1 MELNDKLTALRKERD
16 LSQLDVAD
24 ALGVTRQA
32 ISRWEVGSSF
42 PTVDNL
48 IALSKLYRI
57 PMDMLIGNID
67 TVPPPDPQGSQESS
81 SPVAEEDVQT
91 PPSTASRGHIH
102 MLSRL
107 LVPALI
113 TAIFL
118 GLGVFWMRHSRSDV
132 LKLAHMERNTF
143 SSSDLEIGDTI
154 YFADDPT
161 GTYPEIDSIDWDI
174 SSGGDGLKQNSKPFY
189 LESDGTV
196 TIACV
201 SAPLDTELEL
211 GLVGPDGLFYH
222 TTVYGTSFQK
232 TIQVPESG
240 PYYLMLQNRSSDVV
254 RIRGLVYF

>member
-1 MELNDKLTALRKERD
+1 MELKDRLTALRKERE

-67 TVPPPDPQGSQESS
+67 AVPPPNPQESS
-81 SPVAEEDVQT
+81 PSIEEEDVQT
-91 PPSTASRGHIH
+91 PPSTASRSH

-113 TAIFL
+113 AAIFL
-118 GLGVFWMRHSRSDV
+118 WLGVFWMHHSRSDV

-174 SSGGDGLKQNSKPFY
+174 SSDGDGLKQNSKPFY

-201 SAPLDTELEL
+201 SAPLDTELEF

-232 TIQVPESG
+232 TIQVPESR
-240 PYYLMLQNRSSDVV
+240 PYYLMFQNRSSDVV